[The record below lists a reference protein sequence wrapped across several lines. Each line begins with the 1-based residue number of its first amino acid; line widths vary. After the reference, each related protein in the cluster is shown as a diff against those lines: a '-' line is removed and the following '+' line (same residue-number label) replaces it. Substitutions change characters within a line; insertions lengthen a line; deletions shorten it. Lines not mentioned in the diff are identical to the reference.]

1 MAYHSMASI
10 FYGKFRMETSDKIF
24 HVYGVF
30 FIFIAKVIKIKK
42 KDRLKQATR
51 SMTHNSI
58 SSKRVYVV
66 YVKEDL
72 RKLLFRY
79 TPL

>member
-30 FIFIAKVIKIKK
+30 LFSLQKSLNQEKK
-42 KDRLKQATR
+42 QTET
-51 SMTHNSI
+51 SN
-58 SSKRVYVV
+58 
-66 YVKEDL
+66 
-72 RKLLFRY
+72 
-79 TPL
+79 